1 MYINFEIAKKRGLA
15 PTDVANLQLISQNK
29 TEKLEEII
37 TDNIPLSVLNWYQ
50 ELEYVTLIK
59 AKNKSETIQKRVRLT
74 PKGNDLLEDLQIPEV
89 NEDDLMLYTWLESI
103 YNKEQ
108 KEIGNRKKTKI
119 LISLFRA
126 NSGIDRNKL
135 ALLCKVFI
143 NDDSQFLYS
152 KRLEYLFFK
161 PANAFSVKFD
171 LEQSKL
177 YQYYI
182 KRKEEF
188 DNKFA
193 IIDEK
198 END

>member
-1 MYINFEIAKKRGLA
+1 MYINFVIAKNRGLS

-50 ELEYVTLIK
+50 ELEYVTLVR
-59 AKNKSETIQKRVRLT
+59 AKNKSDSIQNRIRLST
-74 PKGNDLLEDLQIPEV
+74 KGNDLLEDLQVPEI
-89 NEDDLMLYTWLESI
+89 NDDDLQLYNWLEKT
-103 YNKEQ
+103 YQ
-108 KEIGNRKKTKI
+108 KEGKELGNRKKTKLYI
-119 LISLFRA
+119 ALFRV

-135 ALLCKVFI
+135 ALLCKAFM
-143 NDDSQFLYS
+143 NDSSQFEWS
-152 KRLEYLFFK
+152 KKLEFLFFK
-161 PANAFSVKFD
+161 PGNVFSVKFD

-182 KRKEEF
+182 KHKEHF

-193 IIDEK
+193 KIDEDG
-198 END
+198 N

>member
-1 MYINFEIAKKRGLA
+1 MYINFNIAKNRGLS
-15 PTDVANLQLISQNK
+15 PTDVVNLQLISQNK
-29 TEKLEEII
+29 IESLEDVI
-37 TDNIPLSVLNWYQ
+37 TDNVPLSVLNWYQ
-50 ELEYVTLIK
+50 ELEYVTLVK

-108 KEIGNRKKTKI
+108 KEIGNRKKTK
-119 LISLFRA
+119 LFISLFRA

-188 DNKFA
+188 DNKFKL
-193 IIDEK
+193 IDEK